1 MPEPKHKQN
10 KIIYNILMH
19 HINHYQE
26 VKKIFKIDYDSHM
39 ILIAV
44 YAHFLYAT
52 LNPSLEKN
60 FNLSLEWNE
69 MFSAIESLS
78 NKKMYNKKLSIF
90 SVSQILAM
98 PKESVRRKVNLLC
111 KKKYLSYSV
120 NVGLSMGEN
129 YEAPVRQIAP
139 KDMSALAKVIKSLEE
154 NGGID
159 SLLKSVK

>member
-1 MPEPKHKQN
+1 
-10 KIIYNILMH
+10 
-19 HINHYQE
+19 
-26 VKKIFKIDYDSHM
+26 
-39 ILIAV
+39 
-44 YAHFLYAT
+44 LYAT
-52 LNPSLEKN
+52 LDPSLEKN

-69 MFSAIESLS
+69 MFSTIESLS
-78 NKKMYNKKLSIF
+78 NKKIYKKKLSIF